1 MPSLF
6 ADVEEDENLLVYLSL
21 ATRPSAAA
29 AAAVA
34 VTRDDATPL
43 VLGSATLTR
52 VAYIVIFKQYSV
64 QFSKL
69 ARLK

>member
-1 MPSLF
+1 VPSLF
-6 ADVEEDENLLVYLSL
+6 AVVGEDENLLVYLSL
-21 ATRPSAAA
+21 ATQPSAA

-43 VLGSATLTR
+43 VLGSATRT
-52 VAYIVIFKQYSV
+52 IFKQYSV